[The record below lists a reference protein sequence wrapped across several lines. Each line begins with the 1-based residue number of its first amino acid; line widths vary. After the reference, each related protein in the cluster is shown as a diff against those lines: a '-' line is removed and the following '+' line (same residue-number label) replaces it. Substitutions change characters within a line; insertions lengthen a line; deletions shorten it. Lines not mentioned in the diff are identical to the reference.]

1 MGSKRLYTLADYHR
15 HGLRLRVDCLA
26 CKRVAILDPLPLL
39 ERCKARGWRYGIEQ
53 VATRLVCA
61 ECGSKRVRCGSACG

>member
-1 MGSKRLYTLADYHR
+1 MGSKRLDSLADYHR

-39 ERCKARGWRYGIEQ
+39 ERCKARGWRYSIDQ
-53 VATRLVCA
+53 VTARLVCA
-61 ECGSKRVRCGSACG
+61 ECGSKRVRCGSAFG

>member
-1 MGSKRLYTLADYHR
+1 MGSKRLESLTDYHR

-26 CKRVAILDPLPLL
+26 CKRVAILVPLTLS

-53 VATRLVCA
+53 VTAQLVCA
-61 ECGSKRVRCGSACG
+61 ECGSKRVRCGSGI